1 MFASN
6 AASLA
11 SQSST
16 FEGIRQGSNAEKL
29 GKVDFALLRKIVVFY
44 VCLQEMFARFTTI
57 EDWNPFFNGHG
68 IGGRIECI
76 TLSSC

>member
-16 FEGIRQGSNAEKL
+16 FEGIRQGSNVEKL
-29 GKVDFALLRKIVVFY
+29 GKVDFSLLRKTVVFY
-44 VCLQEMFARFTTI
+44 DCLTLFLTPVFSVVYPFHPAARGLNSADNT
-57 EDWNPFFNGHG
+57 ED
-68 IGGRIECI
+68 
-76 TLSSC
+76 

>member
-11 SQSST
+11 SQSTT

-29 GKVDFALLRKIVVFY
+29 GKVDFSLLRKIVVFY
-44 VCLQEMFARFTTI
+44 VCLSTYPYIVFDTVFNVVHPFHP
-57 EDWNPFFNGHG
+57 EDRGQKSADN
-68 IGGRIECI
+68 
-76 TLSSC
+76 TDD

>member
-16 FEGIRQGSNAEKL
+16 FEGIRQGSNVEKL
-29 GKVDFALLRKIVVFY
+29 GKVDFSLLRKTVVFY
-44 VCLQEMFARFTTI
+44 VCLATYPYNVFDTVFSVVHPFHPEARGQNSADNT
-57 EDWNPFFNGHG
+57 ED
-68 IGGRIECI
+68 
-76 TLSSC
+76 

>member
-16 FEGIRQGSNAEKL
+16 CEGIRQGSNVEKL
-29 GKVDFALLRKIVVFY
+29 GKVDFSLLRKTVVFY
-44 VCLQEMFARFTTI
+44 VCLSTFPYIVFDT
-57 EDWNPFFNGHG
+57 GV
-68 IGGRIECI
+68 
-76 TLSSC
+76 